1 MTIDGHGAL
10 HLQMLLSHTSCD
22 LFEYGMQ
29 LNTTAG
35 YNKQPIDVFN
45 VMN

>member
-10 HLQMLLSHTSCD
+10 HLQMLLSYTSCG

-29 LNTTAG
+29 LNDTTW
-35 YNKQPIDVFN
+35 YDKQPIDVLN
-45 VMN
+45 AMN